1 MLTLDELREILD
13 AADIRGK
20 ALTPIITSKIREYN
34 TSLSSRLP
42 SATHY
47 HKVCNLLAHKN
58 QHTITRKTIT
68 MVRMK
73 GMSAASHNV
82 SKPLAQQL
90 ISLAKKILIIVAIS
104 WISLY
109 LLGVILPSL
118 GVENVIVQI
127 TSTIL
132 IIGLSLTV
140 IGTVRRMVKKASNTI
155 GLQISAVISFSIIV
169 FVLVIATLAAMVV
182 WEIDIQAVLIGGG
195 VAAIIIG
202 FAISTLAGNIISGAL
217 MLTTFPAKI
226 GDSIFVVNDNIHGTV
241 AEVTF
246 LYTKVISDG
255 GTEYIVPNTAIMQGG
270 IRIIKEV
277 RVAENLPFANREHI
291 EIVDGNKKYGGIVT
305 KITPKFTFLSSDS
318 EREEIILPN
327 ASILSGKY
335 VITKDKDQS
344 IPKL

>member
-1 MLTLDELREILD
+1 
-13 AADIRGK
+13 
-20 ALTPIITSKIREYN
+20 
-34 TSLSSRLP
+34 
-42 SATHY
+42 
-47 HKVCNLLAHKN
+47 
-58 QHTITRKTIT
+58 

-73 GMSAASHNV
+73 GTSASYNV

-140 IGTVRRMVKKASNTI
+140 IGTVRRMLKKTSNTI
-155 GLQISAVISFSIIV
+155 GLQLSAVISFSIIV
-169 FVLVIATLAAMVV
+169 FVLVVATLAAM
-182 WEIDIQAVLIGGG
+182 IVLIGGG

-202 FAISTLAGNIISGAL
+202 FAISTLAGNVISGAL

-246 LYTKVISDG
+246 LYTKVISEG
-255 GTEYIVPNTAIMQGG
+255 GTEYIVPNTAIVQGSV
-270 IRIIKEV
+270 RIIKEAS
-277 RVAENLPFANREHI
+277 VAETLPFANREHI
-291 EIVDGNKKYGGIVT
+291 EIVDGNKKYGGTVT

-318 EREEIILPN
+318 ERKEIILPN

>member
-1 MLTLDELREILD
+1 
-13 AADIRGK
+13 
-20 ALTPIITSKIREYN
+20 
-34 TSLSSRLP
+34 
-42 SATHY
+42 
-47 HKVCNLLAHKN
+47 
-58 QHTITRKTIT
+58 

-73 GMSAASHNV
+73 GMSASSNV
-82 SKPLAQQL
+82 SKPLAHQL

-109 LLGVILPSL
+109 LLDVILPSS
-118 GVENVIVQI
+118 EAKNVIVQI
-127 TSTIL
+127 TGTIL

-140 IGTVRRMVKKASNTI
+140 IRTVRRMVKKASNTI
-155 GLQISAVISFSIIV
+155 GLQLSALISFSIIV
-169 FVLVIATLAAMVV
+169 FVLVVSTLAAMVV
-182 WEIDIQAVLIGGG
+182 WEINIEAVLIGGG

-202 FAISTLAGNIISGAL
+202 FAISTLAGNVISGGL

-241 AEVTF
+241 AAITF
-246 LYTKVISDG
+246 MYTKVISDV
-255 GTEYIVPNTAIMQGG
+255 GTEYIVPNTAIVQGS
-270 IRIIKEV
+270 IRIIKEA
-277 RVAENLPFANREHI
+277 RIAENLPFANREHI
-291 EIVDGNKKYGGIVT
+291 EIVDGNEKYGGTVT

-318 EREEIILPN
+318 EGKEIILPN